1 MNADHAEA
9 AAAEA
14 VRLRRQMEQG
24 ADDSWAVPL
33 PAGLD
38 TRLLHHLPPP
48 AVPRHSAAAALE
60 ELDTKP
66 WLTRW
71 RTAFAPARCY
81 YRRGPGF
88 ITVKDLREPG
98 AEARVT
104 IDQPLLIDAF
114 LHAEKPVRLADET
127 GDMLAAL
134 EFLLAE
140 RLLLAFGEILT
151 TAPYRMGR
159 WPIPARLA

>member
-1 MNADHAEA
+1 
-9 AAAEA
+9 
-14 VRLRRQMEQG
+14 V
-24 ADDSWAVPL
+24 
-33 PAGLD
+33 
-38 TRLLHHLPPP
+38 
-48 AVPRHSAAAALE
+48 AAALE

-140 RLLLAFGEILT
+140 HLLLAFGEILT